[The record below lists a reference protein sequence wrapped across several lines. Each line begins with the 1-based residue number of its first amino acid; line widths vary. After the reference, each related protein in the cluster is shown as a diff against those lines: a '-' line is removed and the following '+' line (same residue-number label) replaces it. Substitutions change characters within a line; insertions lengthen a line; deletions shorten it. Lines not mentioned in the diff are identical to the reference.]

1 MFLLI
6 IERKEIRWLREREIV
21 FEKREIVFKNNF
33 FLCKL
38 IDQVFQYIY
47 VKVILLF
54 YNIWKFLLI
63 EDINNNFLYYKIK
76 FLFYNFFMDKN
87 HELYLNDRIKN
98 YKNFDK
104 KTKKT
109 KEDEPNWNHY
119 YHRKKKL

>member
-63 EDINNNFLYYKIK
+63 EDINDNFLYYKIK

-87 HELYLNDRIKN
+87 HELYLNDRMKN

-104 KTKKT
+104 KVKKKR
-109 KEDEPNWNHY
+109 KEDGPN
-119 YHRKKKL
+119 